1 MDHSDHERNISKKIS
16 PGNGG
21 ECYVGSGE
29 ETSKVDV
36 VCERNLCQGDD
47 VMLYSG
53 KKSTLKWLKKIPK
66 LI

>member
-1 MDHSDHERNISKKIS
+1 MS

-21 ECYVGSGE
+21 ESYVGSGE

-36 VCERNLCQGDD
+36 VCERNLFQGND
-47 VMLYSG
+47 VMFYSG
-53 KKSTLKWLKKIPK
+53 KKGTPKWLKKIGQ